1 MIYDLQKASM
11 WKRVSAWLFDTILL
25 SIVAVGFAFL
35 LSTILGYDKY
45 NDRLQTAYDRYES
58 EYGISF
64 DIAEEDYLALDPT
77 QKEVYDKAYTALSED
92 GEALY
97 AYNMVIYLTL
107 IILSVGIL
115 LAYLLL
121 EFVIPLFLKN
131 GQTLGKKIF
140 GICLMRNDGV
150 RLPTLSLLVRTLLGK
165 YTVETMVPVLIL
177 VMIFFNFL
185 GLAGTLTILGLL
197 ILQIVVLAVTK
208 TNSAI
213 HDLLAGTVV
222 VDMSSQMIFENE
234 EAMLEYK
241 KKIAAEAAAKTDY

>member
-1 MIYDLQKASM
+1 M
-11 WKRVSAWLFDTILL
+11 
-25 SIVAVGFAFL
+25 
-35 LSTILGYDKY
+35 
-45 NDRLQTAYDRYES
+45 
-58 EYGISF
+58 
-64 DIAEEDYLALDPT
+64 
-77 QKEVYDKAYTALSED
+77 YDKAYTALSED

-222 VDMSSQMIFENE
+222 VDMASQMIFENE

-241 KKIAAEAAAKTDY
+241 KKIAAEAAAQTDY